1 MTTTRLVANSAFVG
15 WQPKFTRRGGRKIK
29 RNINVYNL
37 PAGRQVE
44 FSFGSARSG
53 VLVVLAVVLAVFFYL
68 YSVNGSAVKG
78 FQARQ
83 AEKEVNELRKQ
94 NDQLRIKEAE
104 LQSLFFIE
112 ESSKKLNMADL
123 KKVSYAEQ
131 KGSMALNR

>member
-1 MTTTRLVANSAFVG
+1 MTTTRLVASSGFAG
-15 WQPKFTRRGGRKIK
+15 WQPKTKITRQGGRKTKTTI
-29 RNINVYNL
+29 
-37 PAGRQVE
+37 E

-53 VLVVLAVVLAVFFYL
+53 VLVMLALSLAVFFYL

-83 AEKEVNELRKQ
+83 AEKEMSELQKQ

-104 LQSLFFIE
+104 LQSLYYIE

-123 KKVSYAEQ
+123 QKVSYVEQ
-131 KGSMALNR
+131 KGPMALKR